1 MNDGQGISVGS
12 QGVPFAVET
21 VNAPAGSDAAA
32 VLAFTDPTEAVYS
45 TSPIDLEF
53 QLPPSVRTACSRS
66 RGGTSNVALL
76 ALGALGLLLLLR

>member
-1 MNDGQGISVGS
+1 MNDDGQGISVGS
-12 QGVPFAVET
+12 QGVPFAVEA

-53 QLPPSVRTACSRS
+53 QLPPSVRTACSSS
-66 RGGTSNVALL
+66 RGGTNLGWL
-76 ALGALGLLLLLR
+76 ALGALGLVLLLR